1 MKYKLYLK
9 LFNRNL
15 LRGTLILILGIFCV
29 YDSQAQVKI
38 GSNPNQ
44 IKPSSLLELES
55 QTKGLLLPRLSDT
68 IMINS
73 LNPSD
78 GMLIYLEKTPKN
90 GLYVRRNGVW
100 NFLSGI
106 SSTTVGG
113 GGTPINESQLNL
125 ANIGGKINPSTQIS
139 AAPGTVSGQV
149 LTWNGTSW
157 EPKSILQ
164 VSTTIVEKAK
174 EFNSTSGGNVI
185 LEPNSTN
192 TVKVPV
198 SGAVPGDIV
207 FVALIGD
214 TPDFAVYNAWV
225 SSNNEVT
232 IRFANYQ
239 SDPVTIIGTQYKVLL
254 MK

>member
-1 MKYKLYLK
+1 MKNKSFLIFFNGIFLK
-9 LFNRNL
+9 
-15 LRGTLILILGIFCV
+15 GSLILIFGIFCN
-29 YDSQAQVKI
+29 YSSQAQVKI
-38 GSNPNQ
+38 GANPNQ
-44 IKPSSLLELES
+44 IQPSSILELES
-55 QTKGLLLPRLSDT
+55 QTKGLLLPRLADT
-68 IMINS
+68 LVINS

-100 NFLSGI
+100 NFLSGVSNTI
-106 SSTTVGG
+106 IG
-113 GGTPINESQLNL
+113 GGTTIDESTLNL
-125 ANIGGKINPSTQIS
+125 ANLGGKINPSTQID

-157 EPKSILQ
+157 EPKSIVQ
-164 VSTTIVEKAK
+164 VSTTIIEKAK
-174 EFNSTSGGNVI
+174 EFNTTTGGNVI
-185 LEPNSTN
+185 IEPNSTN
-192 TVKVPV
+192 TVVVPV
-198 SGAVPGDIV
+198 TGAVPGDIV

-225 SSNNEVT
+225 SANNQVT

-239 SDPVTIIGTQYKVLL
+239 PDPVTIIGTQYKVLL

>member
-1 MKYKLYLK
+1 MEYKLHLK
-9 LFNRNL
+9 LFYGISSKVSL
-15 LRGTLILILGIFCV
+15 MLILVIFCI

-44 IKPSSLLELES
+44 IQPSSILELES
-55 QTKGLLLPRLSDT
+55 QTKGLLLPRLADT
-68 IMINS
+68 ITINS

-106 SSTTVGG
+106 SNTTIG
-113 GGTPINESQLNL
+113 GGTSIDETKLNL
-125 ANIGGKINPSTQIS
+125 ANLGGKIDPATQMS
-139 AAPGTVSGQV
+139 ATPGTVSGQV

-174 EFNSTSGGNVI
+174 EFNTTSGGNVI

-225 SSNNEVT
+225 SANNEVT

-239 SDPVTIIGTQYKVLL
+239 ADPVTIIGTQYKVLL

>member
-1 MKYKLYLK
+1 MKNKSFLIFFNGIFLK
-9 LFNRNL
+9 
-15 LRGTLILILGIFCV
+15 GYLILIFGIFCN
-29 YDSQAQVKI
+29 YSSQAQVKI

-44 IKPSSLLELES
+44 IQPSSILELES
-55 QTKGLLLPRLSDT
+55 QTKGLLLPRLADT
-68 IMINS
+68 LVINS

-100 NFLSGI
+100 NFLSGVSNTI
-106 SSTTVGG
+106 IG
-113 GGTPINESQLNL
+113 GGTTIDESTLNL
-125 ANIGGKINPSTQIS
+125 ANLGGKINPSTQID

-149 LTWNGTSW
+149 LTWNGTAW
-157 EPKSILQ
+157 EPKSIVQ
-164 VSTTIVEKAK
+164 VSTTIIEKAK
-174 EFNSTSGGNVI
+174 EFNTTTGGNVI
-185 LEPNSTN
+185 IEPNSTN
-192 TVKVPV
+192 TVVVPV
-198 SGAVPGDIV
+198 TGAVPGDIV

-225 SSNNEVT
+225 SANNQVT